1 MSLLSKLNG
10 IFILSNAYSQVLWV
24 IMSRTIFIFL
34 ILTAH
39 LTFGQKT
46 IEYKELLKYKV
57 DENRFDLG
65 IIPGSWDIP
74 CFRDYTKSNYQSQIR
89 DSRTDS
95 VIYTSKEDKQDGLKI
110 IAKEIKLDRAEKSLQ
125 ITGQITGG
133 WESVIPDEFE
143 IYVGQ
148 RIDTVSYTH
157 IAPNLHY
164 QVYYNGVKVDKP
176 IIIDTVEAFYLRDV
190 KKFGAYRGENNL
202 PNSNYKEMLFDFKVE
217 IDEKSILVFAL
228 SSRYAEIFEVGKL
241 LRD

>member
-1 MSLLSKLNG
+1 MSKT
-10 IFILSNAYSQVLWV
+10 I
-24 IMSRTIFIFL
+24 TIFLVSIAQ
-34 ILTAH
+34 LT
-39 LTFGQKT
+39 LGQGT
-46 IEYKELLKYKV
+46 IEHKDLLKYKI

-65 IIPGSWDIP
+65 IIPGTWDIP
-74 CFRDYTKSNYQSQIR
+74 CFRDYTKSNHQSQIR
-89 DSRTDS
+89 HGRTDS
-95 VIYTSKEDKQDGLKI
+95 VIYTSKKEKQDGLKVVP
-110 IAKEIKLDRAEKSLQ
+110 KEIKVDKVKKLLKMS
-125 ITGQITGG
+125 GQITGG

-176 IIIDTVEAFYLRDV
+176 IVIDTVEAFYLRDL
-190 KKFGAYRGENNL
+190 KKFGAYRGKNNL
-202 PNSNYKEMLFDFKVE
+202 PNSNYKEMLFDFNVE